1 MKTPQEF
8 MNKPLFEARLTYDEF
23 TGRGKEMWDV
33 TFTTSNG
40 KGITKT
46 RGMVGLPVG
55 SKMGD
60 IAKLWKKNH
69 KSQKF
74 VSAKYKGI
82 REFSELVEAKQKPLT
97 RIPTWPAQ
105 WVKGSIRKQEF
116 KMDDPEEGYGW
127 AQSYIAQLRKKSGN
141 WIVVVRSGDWGFE
154 DISKVFTNKVSA
166 EKTFNQLK
174 TKVDYGKVYK
184 LLRN

>member
-82 REFSELVEAKQKPLT
+82 REFSELVESKEENFNKDEWLYLGFKKHPN
-97 RIPTWPAQ
+97 WPGGDTFVAN
-105 WVKGSIRKQEF
+105 G
-116 KMDDPEEGYGW
+116 D
-127 AQSYIAQLRKKSGN
+127 LRKVARAKFKREKWKRLDGSGRGLKWYKHSSKK
-141 WIVVVRSGDWGFE
+141 WISVIEFDRGRTMVTSMPMPSYMQDE
-154 DISKVFTNKVSA
+154 I
-166 EKTFNQLK
+166 
-174 TKVDYGKVYK
+174 
-184 LLRN
+184 